1 MSKLQ
6 RLRDNIEAIRH
17 ALTSSRYDADI
28 MNKYSGFGGMTFLL
42 NTLERKSWSK
52 TDKQY
57 YEDTVKLRQ
66 LLHDKSQNE
75 EEYQAWMQS
84 LKASTLT
91 AYYTPREVTDA
102 MAKALF
108 GIRDCTILNG
118 KIKAESY
125 SKKRGLEPKK
135 VLDPSAGTGVFMC
148 SVIHASLA
156 KCSFPKMTGYE
167 LDLLTGTILKQ
178 RLLGHDIRIKG
189 FETIPNEDLGTF
201 DLVTTNVP
209 FGNISVFDPAYTN
222 SKEQVKRDA
231 AKMIHRYYVLKGL
244 DCLRNGGV
252 LAYIITSNY
261 LNRDNDQLQEV
272 LKQARLISAIRFP
285 NNLFKEAGTEVGT
298 DLLILQKDENRGVL
312 TEDEEML
319 LTPIE
324 MDNCPTNLYFN
335 NHPDHIIATSTEI
348 GTDPYGK
355 PGYIYHHK
363 DGVQGVADGM
373 QQVLANDLQGL
384 EIDVIPTSR
393 NNVITPEPITTE
405 PTPCIDSIPITGEG
419 RGEGLFLHYAN
430 RFFLFFTFKQ
440 SKQQG
445 TESKEQDMKALH
457 KTYSGLYNYEAGW
470 QDEDEEGRLKLNTL
484 YDSFIKAYGFLNE
497 PKNASLAKR
506 LGITDLL
513 AIERYENG
521 TWVKADILLR
531 PVAFSTDDEP
541 KASTPQEAL
550 AASLN
555 KYGKPDIDYMLSI
568 TTATRDELLNELHDE
583 VFYNPINGE
592 YEIKAKFLSGNV
604 IEKIEEIEKRF
615 SPLGDLEGTSLA
627 ALKSVIPT
635 PIPFEEL
642 DFNLGE
648 RWIDVKVYEQFAN
661 NFFSMPDTT
670 PDIEVRYNSLLDQYA
685 AGMRTWGWNE
695 KIRTQYSVQSE
706 ASNSLDGLDLFIH
719 ALHNTTPKLM
729 KYLRDKEGHI
739 QHDEHYDKIKVEDTE
754 KMQLAASKIE
764 EIRQAFEEWLRR
776 QPREFKDDLA
786 NVYNRRFNCF
796 VKPKYDGSHQTFPD
810 LDMKG
815 LKQKY
820 GISHIYDSQKDCVW
834 MLLLNGGGI
843 CDHEVGSGKTLIMC
857 IAAHEM
863 KRLGLCHKPMIIGMK
878 ANVSAIAE
886 TYRTAYPNARILFA
900 TESDYSASNRVA
912 FFNNAKNNDYDC
924 IIMSHEQ
931 FGRIPQSE
939 EIQLDIMRN
948 ELQEVEDSLAA
959 MEDWGYNVT
968 SRIRRGLETRKR
980 NLHTKILNLQNSIN
994 ARKDDIVDFG
1004 MLGIDHIF
1012 IDESHQFKNLG
1023 FVTRHDRVAGI
1034 GNTEGSKRAFNLLM
1048 AIRTIQQRTGRDL
1061 GATFLSGTTVT
1072 NSLTELFCLFK
1083 YLRPEALRKQA
1094 ITCFDAWAAI
1104 FTKKSTEFEFNVTNC
1119 IVQKERFRYFI
1130 KVPELAMFYNEITDF
1145 RTAEDVGI
1153 DRPEKHARLLNIKPT
1168 TDQDDFINRLMKF
1181 AQGGSSSLIFRKCLS
1196 DNEEKARMLI
1206 CTDLARKMSLD
1217 MRLIDPR
1224 FGDHPNNKASQCANL
1239 VKKYYDQYDEQ
1250 RGTQL
1255 IFSDISTWQN
1265 NTDWNVYGEIKRKL
1279 MEMGIPGSE
1288 IRFIQECKSDR
1299 QKQALIAEVNEGKV
1313 RVLFGSTSMLGTGVN
1328 LQQRVVAVHHLDTPW
1343 RPSDLEQRDGR
1354 AIRKGNE
1361 VAQLY
1366 ANNQVDVIIYAV
1378 ERSLDSYKFNLLH
1391 LKQTFINQLKR
1402 GQLGVRTI
1410 DEGSMDENGMN
1421 FSEYMAILSGNTD
1434 LLERAK
1440 LEKRIAMLEA
1450 ERKNFFRDQR
1460 EQEEK
1465 MEKLKKD
1472 NALYQKHLQ
1481 DAQADLAKFNKARRL
1496 DAEGNVV
1503 NDLHLDGLA
1512 LSGSPAE
1519 VQTQLGNHLIKI
1531 ANTARTQEAHLAI
1544 GSIYGFKVLVKTVET
1559 ATMDGKSQFSN
1570 MFFVSSNSLLYS
1582 FNNGYINRN
1591 SPKTSAL
1598 YPLNALQHIPEIIT
1612 GWAEK
1617 IEKNENSIQQ
1627 IDQLLA
1633 ATTEWHKEQDL
1644 KRLKNDLKILD
1655 KKIEDSMK
1663 KEEQPVKEAA

>member
-6 RLRDNIEAIRH
+6 RLRDNIAAIRH

-75 EEYQAWMQS
+75 DEYQAWMQS

-91 AYYTPREVTDA
+91 AYYTPREIPQTLFNNLYHV
-102 MAKALF
+102 AKSWNDHN
-108 GIRDCTILNG
+108 I
-118 KIKAESY
+118 Y
-125 SKKRGLEPKK
+125 PKR
-135 VLDPSAGTGVFMC
+135 VLDPSAGTGVFIC
-148 SVIHASLA
+148 SVLHASLD
-156 KCSFPKMTGYE
+156 SGNIPKQVGYE

-178 RLLGHDIRIKG
+178 RLLEHDIRIKG
-189 FETIPNEDLGTF
+189 FETIPSEDLGTF

-209 FGNISVFDPAYTN
+209 FGNISVFDPLYTN

-231 AKMIHRYYVLKGL
+231 AKMIHRYFVLKGL

-261 LNRDNDQLQEV
+261 LNRDNDQLQEA
-272 LKQARLISAIRFP
+272 LKQANLITAIRFA
-285 NNLFKEAGTEVGT
+285 NNLFREAGTEVGT
-298 DLLILQKDENRGVL
+298 DLLILQKDESKQAL
-312 TEDEEML
+312 TDDEQQL

-324 MDNCPTNLYFN
+324 MDDCPTNLYFN

-363 DGVQGVADGM
+363 DGVQGIATDMGKLLETELTHINRTLFNNTTPAVSGSPAD
-373 QQVLANDLQGL
+373 
-384 EIDVIPTSR
+384 
-393 NNVITPEPITTE
+393 ITPSSLPAVSGSPADTL
-405 PTPCIDSIPITGEG
+405 S
-419 RGEGLFLHYAN
+419 LHYAN

-445 TESKEQDMKALH
+445 TESKEQEMKALH
-457 KTYSGLYNYEAGW
+457 QTYSDLYNYEAGW
-470 QDEDEEGRLKLNTL
+470 QDENEEGRLKLNNL

-521 TWVKADILLR
+521 SWVKADIMLA

-555 KYGKPDIDYMLSI
+555 KYGKPNIDYMLSI

-583 VFYNPINGE
+583 MYYNPINGQ
-592 YEIKAKFLSGNV
+592 YEIRAKFLSGNV
-604 IEKIEEIEKRF
+604 IEKLEIIHELCTTEEEQEDTVKQSI
-615 SPLGDLEGTSLA
+615 A
-627 ALKSVIPT
+627 ALEASIPT

-661 NFFSMPDTT
+661 AFFAMPDIT
-670 PDIEVRYNSLLDQYA
+670 PDIEVRYNTLLDQYA
-685 AGMRTWGWNE
+685 AGERNWSGWNE

-729 KYLRDKEGHI
+729 KYLRDEEGRI
-739 QHDEHYDKIKVEDTE
+739 QHDDNYDKIKIEDTE
-754 KMQLAASKIE
+754 NMQLAATKIE

-786 NVYNRRFNCF
+786 SVYNRRFNCF

-820 GISHIYDSQKDCVW
+820 GISHIYNSQKDCVW

-900 TESDYSASNRVA
+900 TESDYSAGNRVA

-924 IIMSHEQ
+924 IIMSHDQ

-939 EIQLDIMRN
+939 KIQLDIMRN
-948 ELQEVEDSLAA
+948 ELQQIEDSLAA

-968 SRIRRGLETRKR
+968 SRMRRGLETRKR
-980 NLHTKILNLQNSIN
+980 NLHTKILNLRNSIN
-994 ARKDDIVDFG
+994 ARKDDIVDFE

-1048 AIRTIQQRTGRDL
+1048 AIRTIQERTERDL

-1168 TDQDDFINRLMKF
+1168 PDQEDFIERLMKF
-1181 AQGGSSSLIFRKCLS
+1181 AQGGSPSLIYRERLS

-1224 FGDHPNNKASQCANL
+1224 FGDHPCNKASQCAKL

-1255 IFSDISTWQN
+1255 IFSDVSTWQN
-1265 NTDWNVYGEIKRKL
+1265 NTDWSVYSEIKRKL
-1279 MEMGIPGSE
+1279 MEMGIPDSE

-1299 QKQALIAEVNEGKV
+1299 QKQLLIEQVNLGYV

-1328 LQQRVVAVHHLDTPW
+1328 LQERVVAVHHLDTPW

-1361 VAQLY
+1361 VARIY

-1465 MEKLKKD
+1465 I
-1472 NALYQKHLQ
+1472 
-1481 DAQADLAKFNKARRL
+1481 
-1496 DAEGNVV
+1496 
-1503 NDLHLDGLA
+1503 
-1512 LSGSPAE
+1512 S
-1519 VQTQLGNHLIKI
+1519 
-1531 ANTARTQEAHLAI
+1531 
-1544 GSIYGFKVLVKTVET
+1544 
-1559 ATMDGKSQFSN
+1559 
-1570 MFFVSSNSLLYS
+1570 
-1582 FNNGYINRN
+1582 
-1591 SPKTSAL
+1591 
-1598 YPLNALQHIPEIIT
+1598 
-1612 GWAEK
+1612 
-1617 IEKNENSIQQ
+1617 
-1627 IDQLLA
+1627 
-1633 ATTEWHKEQDL
+1633 
-1644 KRLKNDLKILD
+1644 
-1655 KKIEDSMK
+1655 
-1663 KEEQPVKEAA
+1663 

>member
-42 NTLERKSWSK
+42 NTLERKSWNK

-66 LLHDKSQNE
+66 LLHDKSANE
-75 EEYQAWMQS
+75 KEYQAWMQS

-102 MAKALF
+102 MAKALI

-118 KIKAESY
+118 KIKAQSY
-125 SKKRGLEPKK
+125 SKNRGLEPKK

-148 SVIHASLA
+148 SVLHASLA

-178 RLLGHDIRIKG
+178 RLVGHDIRIKG

-244 DCLRNGGV
+244 DCLRNGGL

-261 LNRDNDQLQEV
+261 INRDNDQLQEA
-272 LKQARLISAIRFP
+272 LKQANLITAIRFP

-298 DLLILQKDENRGVL
+298 DLLILQKDESKQAL
-312 TEDEEML
+312 TEDEQQL
-319 LTPIE
+319 LTPME
-324 MDNCPTNLYFN
+324 MDDCPTNLYFN

-355 PGYIYHHK
+355 PGYIYHHR
-363 DGVQGVADGM
+363 DGVQGIATDMGN
-373 QQVLANDLQGL
+373 LLKTELTHINRTLF
-384 EIDVIPTSR
+384 
-393 NNVITPEPITTE
+393 NNTTPAVSGSPAAITPSSLPAVSGFPAAIL
-405 PTPCIDSIPITGEG
+405 SY
-419 RGEGLFLHYAN
+419 HYAN
-430 RFFLFFTFKQ
+430 RFFLFFSFKEEK
-440 SKQQG
+440 KQETG
-445 TESKEQDMKALH
+445 GKEKEMKALH
-457 KTYSGLYNYEAGW
+457 KAYTDLYNYEAGW
-470 QDEDEEGRLKLNTL
+470 QDEDEDGRLKLNNL
-484 YDSFIKAYGFLNE
+484 YNSFINAYGFLND
-497 PKNASLAKR
+497 PKNASIAKR
-506 LGITDLL
+506 LGIADLL

-521 TWVKADILLR
+521 TWVKADIMLA

-555 KYGKPDIDYMLSI
+555 KYGKPDMDYMLSI
-568 TTATRDELLNELHDE
+568 STATRDELLAELHDE
-583 VFYNPINGE
+583 VFYNPINGK

-604 IEKIEEIEKRF
+604 IEKIDAIEKRF
-615 SPLGDLEGTSLA
+615 SPLGELEGASLA

-648 RWIDVKVYEQFAN
+648 RWIDTKVYEKFAN
-661 NFFSMPDTT
+661 AFFAMPDIT
-670 PDIEVRYNSLLDQYA
+670 PDIEVRYNTLLDQYA
-685 AGMRTWGWNE
+685 AGERHWSGWNE

-706 ASNSLDGLDLFIH
+706 DSNSLDGLDLFIH

-729 KYLRDKEGHI
+729 KYLRDKEGRI
-739 QHDEHYDKIKVEDTE
+739 QHDDNYDKIKIEDTE
-754 KMQLAASKIE
+754 KMQLAATKIE

-815 LKQKY
+815 LKEKY
-820 GISHIYDSQKDCVW
+820 GINHIYDSQKDCVW

-924 IIMSHEQ
+924 IIMSHDQ
-931 FGRIPQSE
+931 FGHIPQSE
-939 EIQLDIMRN
+939 KMQLEIMRD
-948 ELQEVEDSLAA
+948 ELQQVEDSLAA
-959 MEDWGYNVT
+959 MEDWGYTVT
-968 SRIRRGLETRKR
+968 AKMRRGLETRKR
-980 NLHTKILNLQNSIN
+980 NLKAKIESLQHSIN
-994 ARKDDIVDFG
+994 SKTDDIVDFG

-1034 GNTEGSKRAFNLLM
+1034 GNPQGSKRAFNLLM
-1048 AIRTIQQRTGRDL
+1048 AIRTIQERTGRDL

-1083 YLRPEALRKQA
+1083 YLRPNALRKQN

-1168 TDQDDFINRLMKF
+1168 PDQEDFINRLMKF
-1181 AQGGSSSLIFRKCLS
+1181 AQGGSSSLIFRERLS

-1224 FGDHPNNKASQCANL
+1224 FGDHPCNKASQCANL
-1239 VKKYYDQYDEQ
+1239 VKKYYDKFDSQ

-1265 NTDWNVYGEIKRKL
+1265 NTDWSVYSEIKRKL
-1279 MEMGIPGSE
+1279 MEMGIPSSE

-1366 ANNQVDVIIYAV
+1366 ANNKVDVIIYAV

-1450 ERKNFFRDQR
+1450 ERKNFYRDQR

-1465 MEKLKKD
+1465 MEKMKKD

-1481 DAQADLAKFNKARRL
+1481 DAQADLAKFNKAQRL
-1496 DAEGNVV
+1496 DEEGNVV
-1503 NDLHLDGLA
+1503 NDLRLDGIVLN
-1512 LSGSPAE
+1512 GSAAE
-1519 VQTQLGNHLIKI
+1519 VQTKLGNQLIKI

-1570 MFFVSSNSLLYS
+1570 MFFVSSDTLLYS

-1627 IDQLLA
+1627 IAQLLA

-1655 KKIEDSMK
+1655 KKIAESMTK
-1663 KEEQPVKEAA
+1663 DEQPVKEAA